1 MRRHM
6 PRWLPQVLGYAL
18 SAACLWWVLRDY
30 PMRRLVPEIRRLDW
44 KWVGL
49 AVAFDLSVYVC
60 HAWRWSLLLR
70 PVARVPFWTHGA
82 GHLRR
87 LVCQ

>member
-1 MRRHM
+1 M

-18 SAACLWWVLRDY
+18 SAACLVWVLRDY
-30 PMRRLVPEIRRLDW
+30 PIRELLPQIRMLDW

-60 HAWRWSLLLR
+60 HAWRWLLLLR
-70 PVARVPFWTHGA
+70 PVARVPFGDMRNQA
-82 GHLRR
+82 
-87 LVCQ
+87 VCQ